1 MLEKIKNKILESQKI
16 AIFNH
21 KNPDGDAMGS
31 AYALKLALLSLGKKA
46 EVFLREADYLSVEYT
61 YVSGN
66 TKSDLNLSDC
76 DLKIAVDSSDI
87 FRISD
92 FECYFKENTI
102 ALDHHV
108 THKEYAELTLVYPD
122 APACGEVVYDLIKHM
137 DIPVTKEIAH
147 NLYVAISSDTGS
159 FKYSST
165 TPKTHLIISELMET
179 GIDVGR
185 ISRMLYDTN
194 PIEYF
199 KMMQLAI
206 GRIELYE
213 NGEIAVLCLEDTD
226 FEKIGIDETNAG
238 GIVTLPGKIQGVEIS
253 AYIRP
258 RDNEYKVSLR
268 SAYYADVAEIALL
281 FGGGGHIRAAGFS
294 IKAKTITEAKEIVAK
309 ALSESLKKYDN

>member
-1 MLEKIKNKILESQKI
+1 MLEKIKDKILKSQKI

-31 AYALKLALLSLGKKA
+31 AYALKLALLSIGKEA
-46 EVFLREADYLSVEYT
+46 EVFLREADYSAVEYT
-61 YVSGN
+61 YVEGN
-66 TKSDLNLSDC
+66 EKSNLKISDC

-87 FRISD
+87 YRISD

-137 DIPVTKEIAH
+137 EIPVTKEIAH

-165 TPKTHLIISELMET
+165 TSRTHLIISELMKT
-179 GIDVGR
+179 GIDVGN
-185 ISRMLYDTN
+185 ISKMLYDTN

-213 NGEIAVLCLEDTD
+213 NGKIAVLCLENSD
-226 FEKIGIDETNAG
+226 FEKIGID
-238 GIVTLPGKIQGVEIS
+238 
-253 AYIRP
+253 
-258 RDNEYKVSLR
+258 
-268 SAYYADVAEIALL
+268 
-281 FGGGGHIRAAGFS
+281 
-294 IKAKTITEAKEIVAK
+294 
-309 ALSESLKKYDN
+309 